1 MPPKKSKKTS
11 KWITHVKNYSKT
23 HNCSY
28 GEAMTRAKPS
38 YGRGQAGGA
47 WYNDAHK
54 FLKDNSGISKAA
66 DWIADKGYAGRHA
79 GTVRKIASAAR
90 IFGMGK

>member
-1 MPPKKSKKTS
+1 MPPKKTSEWIKHVKDYSKK
-11 KWITHVKNYSKT
+11 
-23 HNCSY
+23 HNVPY
-28 GEAMTRAKPS
+28 GEAMKLAKPS
-38 YGRGQAGGA
+38 YRVKRQAGGA

>member
-1 MPPKKSKKTS
+1 MTTAKS
-11 KWITHVKNYSKT
+11 
-23 HNCSY
+23 SY
-28 GEAMTRAKPS
+28 GKVQ
-38 YGRGQAGGA
+38 GGGA

-54 FLKDNSGISKAA
+54 FLKHNSGISKAA

-90 IFGMGK
+90 VFGYGA

>member
-1 MPPKKSKKTS
+1 M
-11 KWITHVKNYSKT
+11 V
-23 HNCSY
+23 
-28 GEAMTRAKPS
+28 
-38 YGRGQAGGA
+38 A

-66 DWIADKGYAGRHA
+66 DWIADRGYAGRHA

-90 IFGMGK
+90 VFGYGA